1 MRLRPGL
8 FDPRSR
14 TSAAFTSAVTSVA
27 ALAVLGGLAVQPGL
41 LGGDAVQRTAAAND
55 SYDGFDTKAAEQ
67 LREDQCVAVDA
78 LRTGGPNLFALAQNA
93 VGLPSDQLHQKVNRD
108 LYDTTTPLHQAYSAD
123 GTHTDQWVKKVND
136 QEYAFAS
143 TVTGLSSYPGEPP
156 GKFEIYDQTGLIP
169 WLSQAY
175 FKSVDLFSPFYEP
188 SPTADDATKAAALA
202 IGDPLYTTGGSPE
215 EQQAWKLW
223 KKNSGKIEPNVLFVP
238 RVFADDARI
247 FLSSGGFPRT
257 APAPDTPEF
266 RVAVEDLKARFAS
279 CSWHSPIDPNRV
291 LGKEVAQASA
301 EWQQEVISQATQR
314 QQILASNVTAT
325 KALQDGTF
333 TLGQVLGQ
341 SWLADYSTRWQDYW
355 SAGGLGWIGDSYVT
369 IQVPGAAGSCLDV
382 AGGGKTNGT
391 PVQIYTCN
399 NGASQQWELEGG
411 EDELH
416 LRNVGSQKCL
426 DVAGNKAANGT
437 KIQVYDCYKSAG
449 QSWKGDV
456 RATSP
461 LKSVSTGK
469 CLDLSAFT
477 KSTDARLWDC
487 KDASAQK
494 FLIKP
499 SGHKGADSLS
509 YPDKAE
515 FDKAKKLVTDAQ
527 AAAKKY
533 LATIRTQLEN
543 AKKAATAS
551 DTAEQAAYGIA
562 DAAGAPRGRG
572 LLVGQQKAQV
582 TKGSVAALTAMVKA
596 AETAEAATRAAA
608 GDSATIT
615 QRAIAQAAQVNAEF
629 RKEAAHTAELQAKAA
644 ADAAKLHRD
653 NAKKDKETAEAK
665 LAVALK
671 SEADAKVAAADT
683 HAKRLAAEAE
693 EKTAKAE
700 KDTAAA
706 KQAEANQHKQ
716 NAQAEAANA
725 KDAKEKAE
733 AAEATA
739 VARKNDAVD
748 ARDNA
753 RDLRDDAWDA
763 AQKADAARAKAD
775 AKEAFAQAH
784 ESDSSA
790 EQSRAAA
797 DAASTH
803 ADDAEAAAGRAR
815 ASADAATQAAA
826 EADAAATRAEA
837 AAKRARSNADAAQ
850 AAKLRADAAVK
861 TATSAVAD
869 AIEASQHASA
879 EAKTAV
885 ELADEAA
892 KLAKDAKSQ
901 ADAANKEAAKAL
913 AASAKA
919 AGFAYVTAQAAA
931 DAGDAA
937 AQVAKPANDAIQLGS
952 PYVDTDSAAGLVVL
966 TGQASKSIGEQQQA
980 AADAHAKNA
989 AAEAQAAKNIAD
1001 QAAGDA
1007 KIAYQYAANAA
1018 AHAATARTYSKEALG
1033 YAADAAKAA
1042 SQASASLARTI
1053 EYDRQATADADAAD
1067 KAAGRAEGYAKDA
1080 RASADQA
1087 ALDAQA
1093 ARDAAAAA
1101 EQSARDARAAADRAD
1116 AAATEAEQAAKDA
1129 LKYAQEAQKA
1139 AEEAA
1144 RNAANK
1150 QVSTGAGT
1158 GMGGTWYV
1166 VDEDTIDITDAK
1178 QHEPC
1183 VIDIGFEGCTTTF
1196 TVTFSAV
1203 VDFFLCTNPE
1213 ATAGAD
1219 GCPSA
1224 DTLLIESKRI
1234 PGLKKDVTRY
1244 FSKLELIQQTLTY
1257 KLIKAVLVQ
1266 DFVDCWHGSA
1276 SGCAWALSNFIP
1288 GKAFG
1293 KVLEAIN
1300 ALDAAM
1306 KAGIGVADAFKALK
1320 ALDLDPATIAKIQQ
1334 QVNIYEDAFTACVR
1348 NSFPAQTPVLMADG
1362 SHRPISQVKVGDLV
1376 KATDPASGDLR
1387 TQKVTAT
1394 FRHATERLVDIDV
1407 ADGGKLTSTA
1417 GHKFFVAERGWRT
1430 VSELRVGDRLRTP
1443 DGPVRAVTALHD
1455 RQGLDASTV
1464 YDLTVNGPHTFF
1476 VRTAGV
1482 RPQDVLVHNCLN
1494 IVADEGKNGAHTLSE
1509 HVLDDQAARAKAE
1522 RDGIATVWND
1532 QDTAVRCINEA
1543 FQQWLQ
1549 RSPKNGKKLTDWITA
1564 QRKKPKSDIFD
1575 PRYDLFPIEWELRGE
1590 GSLGKIWRKGATT
1603 PDNAGNKVSINIKA
1617 VRGKAHPG
1625 DPDANVPNNFVI
1637 YTAYPK

>member
-1 MRLRPGL
+1 MRLRTGL
-8 FDPRSR
+8 FNPGSR
-14 TSAAFTSAVTSVA
+14 TSAALTSAVTSVA
-27 ALAVLGGLAVQPGL
+27 ALAVLGGLAVQPES
-41 LGGDAVQRTAAAND
+41 LGRDAVQNTAAASD
-55 SYDGFDTKAAEQ
+55 SYDGFDTEAAEQ
-67 LREDQCVAVDA
+67 LRDDQCVAAYA
-78 LRTGGPNLFALAQNA
+78 LRTGGPSMFALAQNA
-93 VGLPSDQLHQKVNRD
+93 IGLPPDQLHQKVDRD
-108 LYDTTTPLHQAYSAD
+108 LYDTTTPLHQANSAD
-123 GTHTDQWVKKVND
+123 DTHTSQWTKKVND
-136 QEYAFAS
+136 QEYAFAAA
-143 TVTGLSSYPGEPP
+143 VMGLSDYPGEPP
-156 GKFEIYDQTGLIP
+156 GEFEIYDKTGLLP
-169 WLSQAY
+169 WLYQAY
-175 FKSVDLFSPFYEP
+175 FKSLDLFSPFYEP

-202 IGDPLYTTGGSPE
+202 IGDPLYTAGGTPE
-215 EQQAWKLW
+215 EQEAWKLW

-257 APAPDTPEF
+257 APDPDTPEF

-279 CSWHSPIDPNRV
+279 CAWHAPIDPNRV

-301 EWQQEVISQATQR
+301 EWQQEIASQVTQR
-314 QQILASNVTAT
+314 QQILAANVTAT

-333 TLGQVLGQ
+333 TMGQVLGQ
-341 SWLADYSTRWQDYW
+341 SWLADFSTRWQDYW

-399 NGASQQWELEGG
+399 NGASQQWTLEGG
-411 EDELH
+411 EDDLH
-416 LRNVGSQKCL
+416 LRNVGSQMCL

-437 KIQVYDCYKSAG
+437 KIQIFDCYKTAG

-456 RATSP
+456 RATAP
-461 LKSVSTGK
+461 LKSVTTGK

-487 KDASAQK
+487 KDASSQK

-509 YPDKAE
+509 YPDTAE
-515 FDKAKKLVTDAQ
+515 FGKAKKLVTDAQ
-527 AAAKKY
+527 AAAKTK
-533 LATIRTQLEN
+533 LATLKTQLEN

-644 ADAAKLHRD
+644 ADAAKIHRD
-653 NAKKDKETAEAK
+653 NAQKDKETAEAK

-671 SEADAKVAAADT
+671 SEADAKAAAADA

-725 KDAKEKAE
+725 QDAKEKAE

-739 VARKNDAVD
+739 VARKDDAVK

-790 EQSRAAA
+790 QESRAAA
-797 DAASTH
+797 DAASAH

-869 AIEASQHASA
+869 AIAASQHASS
-879 EAKTAV
+879 EARTAV
-885 ELADEAA
+885 ELADEAE

-901 ADAANKEAAKAL
+901 ADAANKEATKAL
-913 AASAKA
+913 AASVKA

-931 DAGDAA
+931 DAGNAA
-937 AQVAKPANDAIQLGS
+937 AQVAQPANDAIQLGS

-966 TGQASKSIGEQQQA
+966 TGQASKSIAEQQQA
-980 AADAHAKNA
+980 VADAHAKNA

-1042 SQASASLARTI
+1042 SQATASLARTV

-1067 KAAGRAEGYAKDA
+1067 KAAGRAEGYAQDA

-1116 AAATEAEQAAKDA
+1116 VAATEAEQAAKDA

-1144 RNAANK
+1144 RNAANQ

-1158 GMGGTWYV
+1158 GVGGTWYV
-1166 VDEDTIDITDAK
+1166 VDEDSIDITDAK
-1178 QHEPC
+1178 QQNDC
-1183 VIDIGFEGCTTTF
+1183 VIEIGFEGCTVTF
-1196 TVTFSAV
+1196 AVTFSAV
-1203 VDFFLCTNPE
+1203 VDFFLCTNPD
-1213 ATAGAD
+1213 ATASAS

-1234 PGLKKDVTRY
+1234 PGLQKDVTRY

-1257 KLIKAVLVQ
+1257 QLIKAVLVQ

-1276 SGCAWALSNFIP
+1276 SGCAWALSNFVP
-1288 GKAFG
+1288 GKAFT
-1293 KVLEAIN
+1293 KVFEGIR

-1306 KAGIGVADAFKALK
+1306 KTGVGVRDALRALK
-1320 ALDLDPATIAKIQQ
+1320 DLDLDPGTLAQLDNT
-1334 QVNIYEDAFTACVR
+1334 VNAYEDLAAGCR
-1348 NSFPAQTPVLMADG
+1348 ANSFPGTTQVLMADG
-1362 SHRPISQVKVGDLV
+1362 SHRPISQVGVGDLV
-1376 KATDPASGDLR
+1376 KATDPASGQSR
-1387 TQKVTAT
+1387 ARQVTDT
-1394 FRHATERLVDIDV
+1394 FQHDTRRLVDITV
-1407 ADGGKLTSTA
+1407 GDGGRLASTA
-1417 GHKFFVAERGWRT
+1417 GHKFYVVDRGWT
-1430 VSELRVGDRLRTP
+1430 LVSDLRVGDRLRTP
-1443 DGPVRAVTALHD
+1443 DGSVRAVTALHD
-1455 RQGLDASTV
+1455 RSGLTPRTV
-1464 YDLTVNGPHTFF
+1464 YDLTVDDLHTFF
-1476 VRTAGV
+1476 VLAGAT
-1482 RPQDVLVHNCLN
+1482 PVLVHNCKVALGWQNNGKLDEWAGLPENKFSTFSNASPRDFARIAEMAIADPKVTLHINMTGLN
-1494 IVADEGKNGAHTLSE
+1494 ELGGFMAAAKRGLRAGEAGPATDYEMSMI
-1509 HVLDDQAARAKAE
+1509 ARALAN
-1522 RDGIATVWND
+1522 G
-1532 QDTAVRCINEA
+1532 
-1543 FQQWLQ
+1543 Q
-1549 RSPKNGKKLTDWITA
+1549 RPWESVKFYSPSGPGGAMRLDPTTDM
-1564 QRKKPKSDIFD
+1564 P
-1575 PRYDLFPIEWELRGE
+1575 DL
-1590 GSLGKIWRKGATT
+1590 SVLGKLSPVKG
-1603 PDNAGNKVSINIKA
+1603 S
-1617 VRGKAHPG
+1617 
-1625 DPDANVPNNFVI
+1625 VI
-1637 YTAYPK
+1637 GSCHC